1 MSIASNLQAIASS
14 LSGILSAINTKLT
27 AKGSTA
33 ADTLDEVAGKINA
46 IPTGGVTPTG
56 TKNITENG
64 TYDVTNFASAAVAVP
79 EPSGSTTITTNGTHN
94 VKDYASATVNVPTGS
109 SPTGTIE
116 ITTNGTKDVANYA
129 SAEVNVPTGTARSSS
144 DITVSGRTVTVPAG
158 LYSSQAS
165 KSVAT
170 ATQATPS
177 ISVNT
182 STGVITATATQ
193 SAGYVSAGTKSA
205 TQNLVTKGEATITP
219 STSDK
224 SIAAGTFLTGKQTIE
239 GDANLKSA
247 NIKSGVSI
255 FGVTGTYDGGG
266 AITLTSAG
274 TYVSNTRTGA
284 RAITFSGF
292 TVPSGY
298 KLIGVV
304 AANNSEP
311 DVNYQIQTFA
321 VFTSEY
327 GGLGFCTV
335 YSNAGAMNW
344 TTVLSLTV
352 SGGGGT
358 VTITSSEGYT
368 FAPGAYNFKP
378 IFATA

>member
-1 MSIASNLQAIASS
+1 MSIASDLVALRTKMITALNTISS
-14 LSGILSAINTKLT
+14 ALV
-27 AKGSTA
+27 AKGVNPVVHYSDVPEQIA
-33 ADTLDEVAGKINA
+33 A

-116 ITTNGTKDVANYA
+116 ITTNGTTDVTNYA

-144 DITVSGRTVTVPAG
+144 DLTVSGRTVTVPAG
-158 LYSSQAS
+158 LYSAQAS

-182 STGVITATATQ
+182 STGVITASATQ
-193 SAGYVSAGTKSA
+193 SAGYVSAGTKST
-205 TQNLVTKGEATITP
+205 TQNLVTKGAATITP

-224 SIAAGTFLTGKQTIE
+224 SIAAGTFLTGQQTIA

-255 FGVTGTYDGGG
+255 FGVTGTYEGGG
-266 AITLTSAG
+266 G
-274 TYVSNTRTGA
+274 EVWVSSSGVNASRTGA
-284 RAITFSGF
+284 GVMTFSGLPD
-292 TVPSGY
+292 PSG
-298 KLIGVV
+298 KTLIGVILYKYG
-304 AANNSEP
+304 ADESIYRLCSATLFKISSGT
-311 DVNYQIQTFA
+311 DGRYFD
-321 VFTSEY
+321 Y
-327 GGLGFCTV
+327 GGAGTIMPASSAFTLSFTGNTAGTIQADTTYIAFDTGTYKV
-335 YSNAGAMNW
+335 YGIYA
-344 TTVLSLTV
+344 
-352 SGGGGT
+352 
-358 VTITSSEGYT
+358 
-368 FAPGAYNFKP
+368 
-378 IFATA
+378 

>member
-1 MSIASNLQAIASS
+1 MSIASDLVALRTKMITALNAISS
-14 LSGILSAINTKLT
+14 ALV
-27 AKGSTA
+27 AKGANPVIHYSDVPA
-33 ADTLDEVAGKINA
+33 QIAA
-46 IPTGGVTPTG
+46 IPTGGTTPTG
-56 TKNITENG
+56 TKSITANG
-64 TYDVTNFASAAVAVP
+64 TYDVTEYASAAVAVP
-79 EPSGSTTITTNGTHN
+79 EPSGTKTITENGTHD
-94 VKDYASATVNVPTGS
+94 VAAYASATVNVPTGS
-109 SPTGTIE
+109 SPSGTIE
-116 ITTNGTKDVANYA
+116 ITTNGTTDVTNYA

-144 DITVSGRTVTVPAG
+144 DLTVSGATVTVPAG

-182 STGVITATATQ
+182 STGVITASATQ

-205 TQNLVTKGEATITP
+205 TQSLTTKAAATITP

-224 SIAAGTFLTGKQTIE
+224 SIAAGTFLTGRQTIS
-239 GDANLKSA
+239 GDANLISA

-292 TVPSGY
+292 TVPSGS

-311 DVNYQIQTFA
+311 EVNYQIQTFA

-327 GGLGFCTV
+327 GGLGFCTD
-335 YSNAGAMNW
+335 YSNAGAMHW